1 MENLSEVA
9 VKNLVFLSEKD
20 AFLAN
25 QYKLENKKFVSS
37 DEDNYDTI
45 YSFSDLEYPLYFTF
59 HQVMN
64 HIHSSYESTIHG
76 YTREQLINFM
86 GKSMISLLEYYENVE
101 EIDETFEILLDDLE
115 EKVFMIEGYYKY
127 GWFLWV
133 PTKLKEYMNYACLR
147 ILKVSREITDEYIQY
162 LKDPLGHDD
171 TSSDDETDLDN
182 TDENLSDN
190 ECTDN
195 ESTDNEGDD
204 TKED

>member
-20 AFLAN
+20 SFLAN

-64 HIHSSYESTIHG
+64 HIHSSYESRIHG
-76 YTREQLINFM
+76 YTREQIINFM

-101 EIDETFEILLDDLE
+101 ERDETFEILLNDLE

-133 PTKLKEYMNYACLR
+133 PTKLKEYVNYACLQ

-162 LKDPLGHDD
+162 LKDPQGHDD
-171 TSSDDETDLDN
+171 TSSDDETDDS
-182 TDENLSDN
+182 LSDN
-190 ECTDN
+190 ETTDN
-195 ESTDNEGDD
+195 EEDD
-204 TKED
+204 TKEDDTKED

>member
-171 TSSDDETDLDN
+171 TNSDDETDLDN
-182 TDENLSDN
+182 TDDNLSDN

>member
-101 EIDETFEILLDDLE
+101 ERDETFEILLDDLE

-147 ILKVSREITDEYIQY
+147 ILKISREITDEYIQY
-162 LKDPLGHDD
+162 VKDPLGQDD

-182 TDENLSDN
+182 TDDNLSDN
-190 ECTDN
+190 ESNDT
-195 ESTDNEGDD
+195 EEDD

>member
-20 AFLAN
+20 SFLAN

-64 HIHSSYESTIHG
+64 HIHNSYESQIHG
-76 YTREQLINFM
+76 YTREQLISFM

-101 EIDETFEILLDDLE
+101 ERDETFEILLDDLE

-133 PTKLKEYMNYACLR
+133 PTKLKEYMNYACSQ

-162 LKDPLGHDD
+162 VKDPQGQDD
-171 TSSDDETDLDN
+171 TSSDDETDD
-182 TDENLSDN
+182 NLS
-190 ECTDN
+190 DN